1 MEPNHQNLIRSNYT
15 TLVKKMSAV
24 PVAGFLYASNIIT
37 DEMKQQIEVEKT
49 SYDKNRKLISIIL
62 RRGPSAFQG
71 LKKALLKA
79 NQRELSN

>member
-37 DEMKQQIEVEKT
+37 DEMKQQIEVEKPAMT
-49 SYDKNRKLISIIL
+49 KIENSSASFYDE
-62 RRGPSAFQG
+62 GPVHSRG
-71 LKKALLKA
+71 LKGHY
-79 NQRELSN
+79 